1 MMSEAPL
8 ASSQDRDNFVVPG
21 QPLISFR
28 DIRIGFDDAEILRGV
43 SFDVWPG
50 ETKILLGATGSGK
63 TLLLK
68 MAAGLVRPDSGSVVV
83 MGNDLGEMPEKE
95 LLDFRRRLGFVFQ
108 EGALFDSMTVAEN
121 VSFRLREERIEESRI
136 ESQVREALHF
146 VELEETMQKYPPELS
161 GGMRRRVYIARALV
175 DHPALVLYDSPT
187 AGLDPVT
194 SQTIITLILR
204 GRDAQGVTSVMATHR
219 VQDAFGL
226 ANFNF
231 DSASGRVLRDGDEN
245 ARARG
250 AAPAPDAEEAGA
262 TNIVVLREGEIY
274 FQGPADDML
283 HTQDAYLKEFL
294 ASAE

>member
-1 MMSEAPL
+1 MSATPL
-8 ASSQDRDNFVVPG
+8 SPSPDTGNFVVPG

-28 DIRIGFDDAEILRGV
+28 DIRIGFEDGEVLRGV

-50 ETKILLGATGSGK
+50 ETKVLLGVTGSGK

-68 MAAGLVRPDSGSVVV
+68 MAAGLLRPDAGSVVV
-83 MGNDLGEMPEKE
+83 MGNDLGDMPETE

-108 EGALFDSMTVAEN
+108 EGALFDSMNVAEN
-121 VSFRLREERIEESRI
+121 VSFRLREERMDESNI
-136 ESQVREALHF
+136 ESQVREALRF
-146 VELEETMQKYPPELS
+146 VELEETMEKFPSELS
-161 GGMRRRVYIARALV
+161 GGMRRRVSIARALV

-204 GRDAQGVTSVMATHR
+204 GRDAQGVTSVLATHR

-226 ANFNF
+226 ANFKF
-231 DSASGRVLRDGDEN
+231 DRSSGRVRRDADNRARAGGVAPETHAEVAGATNVVVLRDGK
-245 ARARG
+245 
-250 AAPAPDAEEAGA
+250 
-262 TNIVVLREGEIY
+262 IY
-274 FQGPADDML
+274 FEGPADDML
-283 HTQDAYLKEFL
+283 HTRDAYLKEFL

>member
-1 MMSEAPL
+1 MSEAPL
-8 ASSQDRDNFVVPG
+8 SAFQDRDNFVASG

-28 DIRIGFDDAEILRGV
+28 DIRIGFEDGDVLRGV

-50 ETKILLGATGSGK
+50 ETKILLGVTGSGK

-68 MAAGLVRPDSGSVVV
+68 MAAGLVRPDSGSIVV
-83 MGNDLGEMPEKE
+83 MGNDLGEMSETE

-121 VSFRLREERIEESRI
+121 VSFRLREERMEESRI
-136 ESQVREALHF
+136 ESQVREALRF
-146 VELEETMQKYPPELS
+146 VELEETMEKYPPELS
-161 GGMRRRVYIARALV
+161 GGMRRRVSIARALV

-204 GRDAQGVTSVMATHR
+204 GRDAQGVTSVLATHR
-219 VQDAFGL
+219 MQDAFGL
-226 ANFNF
+226 ANFKF
-231 DSASGRVLRDGDEN
+231 DGASGRVLRDGDEN
-245 ARARG
+245 ARATG
-250 AAPAPDAEEAGA
+250 PAAPPHSEEAGA
-262 TNIVVLREGEIY
+262 TNIVVLREGGIY

>member
-8 ASSQDRDNFVVPG
+8 SRSRNPDNFIVPG

-28 DIRIGFDDAEILRGV
+28 NIRIGFEDGEVLRGV
-43 SFDVWPG
+43 SFEVWPG
-50 ETKILLGATGSGK
+50 ETKVLLGVTGSGK

-68 MAAGLVRPDSGSVVV
+68 MAAGLLRPDAGSVVV
-83 MGNDLGEMPEKE
+83 MGNDLGDMPETE

-121 VSFRLREERIEESRI
+121 VSFRLREERMDESRI
-136 ESQVREALHF
+136 ESQVREALRF
-146 VELEETMQKYPPELS
+146 VELEETMEKYPPELS
-161 GGMRRRVYIARALV
+161 GGMRRRVSIARALV

-204 GRDAQGVTSVMATHR
+204 GRDAQGVTSVLATHR

-226 ANFNF
+226 ANFKF
-231 DSASGRVLRDGDEN
+231 DRSSGRVQRDGDN
-245 ARARG
+245 RGRAG
-250 AAPAPDAEEAGA
+250 GVAPETHAEEAGA
-262 TNIVVLREGEIY
+262 TNVVVLRDGNIY
-274 FQGPADDML
+274 FEGPADDIL
-283 HTQDAYLKEFL
+283 HTGDAYLKEFL